1 MPSIDPVRWQPPP
14 PRSFQ
19 GPFAANDRLALVELW
34 PTPGEGPEDIAFDS
48 AGNLYAGLVDGRVV
62 RFGPGGEGPETL
74 FSTGGRPLGL
84 EVDASDR
91 LIVCD
96 ADKGLMRWSGGAPE
110 VLVDSYGGD
119 RLLLV
124 NNAAIGTDG
133 TIYFTDSSR
142 RFELAD
148 YKLDLIEHSGTG
160 RLFAYRPDGETE
172 QLLEGLHFANGVAL
186 SADESFLAYAETG
199 LYRMS
204 KLWLTGEKQGRT
216 EVLIDNLPGFPDNVT
231 HHDAVF
237 WVAIVSPRIKILD
250 ICAERPWVARIAAR
264 LPASLQPA
272 PSRHAAVFGIDYD
285 GEVVHNLQNPEG
297 DYAVITSARVHGEH
311 LYLGS
316 LQDAAVARVKL

>member
-1 MPSIDPVRWQPPP
+1 MGRGLDSEDH
-14 PRSFQ
+14 
-19 GPFAANDRLALVELW
+19 GPFPLPTGLARRGPVPLTGSVRRDPPGGHHPAGSLALGTV
-34 PTPGEGPEDIAFDS
+34 PDVANAKDS
-48 AGNLYAGLVDGRVV
+48 ALGNPHVDR
-62 RFGPGGEGPETL
+62 PD
-74 FSTGGRPLGL
+74 GRPLGL

-96 ADKGLMRWSGGAPE
+96 AYKGLMRWSGGAPE
-110 VLVDSYGGD
+110 VLVDSYRGD

-124 NNAAIGTDG
+124 NNAAIATDG

-142 RFELAD
+142 RFDLAD

-160 RLFAYRPDGETE
+160 RLFAHRPDGETE

-237 WVAIVSPRIKILD
+237 WVAIVSPRVRILD

-285 GEVVHNLQNPEG
+285 GEVVDNLQDPEG
-297 DYAVITSARVHGEH
+297 NYAVITSARVHGEH

-316 LQDAAVARVKL
+316 LDDAAVARVQL